1 MPEYTVS
8 FAGLHVAIQYD
19 SDEVHHFLSLLFEDL
34 HSEAEVAEHEKVLRI
49 AQAEVAG
56 EYTLTSTGCDSFSG
70 NLGVH
75 FAAMLFDSVIFNL
88 LNRNSHGIAF
98 HAGAVAYQDKVIL
111 LPGLSGYGKSSV
123 TTCLVTQGCSYLTDE
138 LYFIPADEHAPRLPF
153 PRPLCIKYGAVA
165 AVKRLVGEHTLDNAL
180 GDEYGYVIPHRL
192 LNPEFRSIATSPSLI
207 LIPKYQADAVLKIE
221 KISAAQVSTHLMACD
236 VNGRNLEDHGF
247 RQVVQI
253 ARSVPAYRM
262 VYCSFQGV
270 EAAMQDLFKVLH
282 WT

>member
-1 MPEYTVS
+1 MPQYTVS
-8 FAGLHVAIQYD
+8 FSGLHVAIQYD
-19 SDEVHHFLSLLFEDL
+19 SDEVHQFLSLLFEDL
-34 HSEAEVAEHEKVLRI
+34 HNEAGVTKHERVLRI
-49 AQAEVAG
+49 VQTEVAG
-56 EYTLTSTGCDSFSG
+56 EYTLSNTECAPFSG
-70 NLGVH
+70 TLGVH

-111 LPGLSGYGKSSV
+111 LPGLSGYGKSSM
-123 TTCLVTQGCSYLTDE
+123 TACLVTQGCSYLTDE
-138 LYFIPADEHAPRLPF
+138 LFFIPSEEQAPTLPF
-153 PRPLCIKYGAVA
+153 TRPLCIKSGSAI
-165 AVKRLVGEHTLDNAL
+165 AVKNLVDEHTLDNAL
-180 GDEYGYVIPHRL
+180 DDQFGYVIPHRL
-192 LNPEFRSIATSPSLI
+192 LNPEFREIPTSPELI
-207 LIPKYQADAVLKIE
+207 LIPKYEADTDLRLE

-262 VYCSFQGV
+262 VYNSFQGV
-270 EAAMQDLFKVLH
+270 EAAMKDLYKVLG

>member
-1 MPEYTVS
+1 MPQYTVS
-8 FAGLHVAIQYD
+8 FAGLHIAIQYD
-19 SDEVHHFLSLLFEDL
+19 SDEVHHFISVLFEDL
-34 HSEAEVAEHEKVLRI
+34 HSKAEVAKHEKVLRI
-49 AQAEVAG
+49 SQAEVAG
-56 EYTLTSTGCDSFSG
+56 EYALTNTGCDSFSG
-70 NLGVH
+70 ALGVH

-111 LPGLSGYGKSSV
+111 LPGLSGFGKSSM
-123 TTCLVTQGCSYLTDE
+123 TACLVAQGCSYLTDE
-138 LYFIPADEHAPRLPF
+138 LFFIPPEEQTPTLPF
-153 PRPLCIKYGAVA
+153 TRPLCIKSGAAA
-165 AVKRLVGEHTLDNAL
+165 AVKQLVGEHVLDNAI
-180 GDEYGYVIPHRL
+180 GDQFGYVIPHRL
-192 LNPEFRSIATSPSLI
+192 LNPEFRQIPTFPELI
-207 LIPKYQADAVLKIE
+207 LIPKYQADAALKIE
-221 KISAAQVSTHLMACD
+221 KMSAAQVSTHLMACD

-262 VYCSFQGV
+262 IYSSFQGV